1 MSGAADTIAAA
12 VGGSGWL
19 RGYVRGKLGSDP
31 VFEAGRAVVERVGG
45 PVVDL
50 GCGLGLF
57 GLWLRQHGRNFSYR
71 GCDLGVWKI
80 EAGRRAAERLGYE
93 DFRLE
98 VADMRDFGLEGAKVV
113 CAFDVIHYLDAAGQ
127 TVLVERLVEAARRGG
142 TVLIRTGVRGCGWR
156 SAVTRLEEWWT
167 RASGWIRGG
176 AINFPQLED
185 LRSRFMAAGCH
196 VEVRPLWGN
205 TPFSSHWLEVT
216 SAVTMQNIL
225 PFPALQ
231 QGRAL
236 GES

>member
-1 MSGAADTIAAA
+1 VSAATDTIAAA
-12 VGGSGWL
+12 VGGGRWL

-57 GLWLRQHGRNFSYR
+57 GLWLRQHGLRTPYR

-80 EAGRRAAERLGYE
+80 EAGRRAAERLRCG

-98 VADMRDFGLEGAKVV
+98 AAEMAGFPLEGAGVI

-127 TVLVERLVEAARRGG
+127 AVLVERLIEASRAGG

-156 SAVTRLEEWWT
+156 SAVTRVEEWWT

-185 LRSRFMAAGCH
+185 LRGRFATAGCR
-196 VEVRPLWGN
+196 VEARPLWGN

-216 SAVTMQNIL
+216 VQK
-225 PFPALQ
+225 
-231 QGRAL
+231 
-236 GES
+236 